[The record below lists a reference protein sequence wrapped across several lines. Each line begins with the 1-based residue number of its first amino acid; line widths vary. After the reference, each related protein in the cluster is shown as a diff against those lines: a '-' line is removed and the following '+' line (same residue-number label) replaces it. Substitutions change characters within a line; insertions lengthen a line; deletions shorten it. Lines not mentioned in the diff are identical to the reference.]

1 MHWRIAELCGHGA
14 TGLHTPPRRPVPQIK
29 MLEWK
34 KTYECTNAKCKY
46 QFQVIADVERDNIIE
61 MPVRAWL

>member
-1 MHWRIAELCGHGA
+1 MCGTVIRTGTVRARFLCAIRHYIVHVFW
-14 TGLHTPPRRPVPQIK
+14 LQIK

-34 KTYECTNAKCKY
+34 KTYECTNMKCHF

-61 MPVRAWL
+61 MPV